1 MSADGLSWPGVYLR
15 GFCMGAADAVP
26 GVSGGTIAL
35 ITGIYD
41 RLIAA
46 VTAVSPARVRD
57 VVLAPRAPGTARDAL
72 DAMDAP
78 FLVVL
83 VTGVVTAVVTL
94 SGLLEAA
101 IDGYPLPTFAF
112 FFGLIAASAVV
123 LYRDVDPAT
132 PRRAAAAIAG
142 FLLAFVASGQAAAA
156 LDTSLVTTFLAGAV
170 AVSAMIL
177 PGLSG
182 SLLLLVLGQ
191 YEHMIGALNGLGA
204 GALAA
209 LTGGDASL
217 VDPAV
222 TVTVFVAGA
231 LVGLFSVAHA
241 VRRALER
248 YREATLVF
256 LVSLIVGA
264 LRAPAIRIGGAVVE
278 RGGWTPELAAVAA
291 AAAVAGGVAILA
303 VEGAANVGYE

>member
-1 MSADGLSWPGVYLR
+1 
-15 GFCMGAADAVP
+15 
-26 GVSGGTIAL
+26 
-35 ITGIYD
+35 
-41 RLIAA
+41 
-46 VTAVSPARVRD
+46 
-57 VVLAPRAPGTARDAL
+57 
-72 DAMDAP
+72 MDAP

-132 PRRAAAAIAG
+132 PRRAAAAAGG